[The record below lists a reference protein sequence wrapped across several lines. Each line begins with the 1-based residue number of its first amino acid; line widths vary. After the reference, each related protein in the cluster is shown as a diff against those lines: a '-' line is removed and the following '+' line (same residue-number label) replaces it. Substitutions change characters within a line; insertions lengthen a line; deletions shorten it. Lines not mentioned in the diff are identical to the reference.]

1 VIYMAWKTPKTNW
14 GQPGQTVPGVEDFNR
29 IEGNILELESTKETP
44 AGAQAKV
51 DAHEAK
57 AAPHSGHA
65 TATALST
72 HISDTLAHSA
82 TSLATANRIV
92 RRDGSGRAKV
102 AAPSASDDIARK
114 DTVDNAVSSHAAVK
128 ATSQTIG
135 HVKPDGS
142 SISVDASG
150 TISAAVKSVAGRTG
164 AVTLS
169 VQDILGLTAVA
180 VELGSGSYAGDV
192 GAVAIGRNA
201 YAHSQ
206 YSTAMGDSS
215 YAHSQAIALGKEASA
230 RAQYAIAIGDGAN
243 VDVDQLEGISI
254 GAQAKANSYG
264 TTVGG
269 YAEAGSFGVAIGN
282 GAKTT
287 GIGGIAVGNGAMV
300 VHKGVAIGNS
310 AVAAGNSSLYPS
322 GIVIG
327 SNASASGATEMI
339 AIGDDAEVWGA
350 AGIAIGTGS
359 WAHGLDPSPYSMALG
374 PDTTVVGFGSVA
386 IGHLAEI
393 YGDHRGVLGT
403 DSMQWSVPGSFS
415 VSGSKNFEIPH
426 PKPEKSATHVIRH
439 GAVEAPSPGET
450 LYRWR
455 IRAEQDN
462 DTVEISLPDY
472 FVHLNT
478 DVQVFVT
485 PQGHFGNGY
494 GDLDRDR
501 EQLVIRCQLKGEYN
515 VLVIGTRCDD
525 HLSIR
530 NWHLKGVER
539 RVGETWEGETEA
551 VYVNEIIEIE
561 EIKEV
566 SI

>member
-1 VIYMAWKTPKTNW
+1 MAWQTPKTNW
-14 GQPGQTVPGVEDFNR
+14 GQPGQTVPGAEDFNR

-65 TATALST
+65 TTTALST
-72 HISDTLAHSA
+72 HMNDSLAHSA
-82 TSLATANRIV
+82 TSLATANRIM
-92 RRDGSGRAKV
+92 RRDSSGRAKV

-114 DTVDNAVSSHAAVK
+114 DTVDNAVNSHAAVK

-150 TISAAVKSVAGRTG
+150 TISAAVKSVAGKTG
-164 AVTLS
+164 AVVLGI
-169 VQDILGLTAVA
+169 QDISGLVAAA
-180 VELGSGSYAGDV
+180 VELGSGSYAGAA
-192 GAVAIGRNA
+192 GAVAIGRTA
-201 YAHSQ
+201 YAPSQ
-206 YSTAMGDSS
+206 YSTAVGDSS
-215 YAHSQAIALGKEASA
+215 YASHRAVALGKEARA
-230 RAQYAIAIGDGAN
+230 QAQYAIAIGDGAN
-243 VDVDQLEGISI
+243 VD
-254 GAQAKANSYG
+254 A
-264 TTVGG
+264 
-269 YAEAGSFGVAIGN
+269 
-282 GAKTT
+282 
-287 GIGGIAVGNGAMV
+287 IGGIAIGMGSQTQSVNGMALGQYATV
-300 VHKGVAIGNS
+300 
-310 AVAAGNSSLYPS
+310 S
-322 GIVIG
+322 GSG
-327 SNASASGATEMI
+327 SI
-339 AIGDDAEVWGA
+339 AIGR
-350 AGIAIGTGS
+350 
-359 WAHGLDPSPYSMALG
+359 
-374 PDTTVVGFGSVA
+374 F
-386 IGHLAEI
+386 AEI
-393 YGDHRGVLGT
+393 VGNYRGVLGS
-403 DSMQWSVPGSFS
+403 DDMQWSVPGSFS

-462 DTVEISLPDY
+462 DTVEISLSDY

-494 GDLDRDR
+494 GELDRDR
-501 EQLVIRCQLKGEYN
+501 EQLVIRCQLEGEYN
-515 VLVIGTRCDD
+515 VLAIGTRCDD

-539 RVGETWEGETEA
+539 RVGETWEGETEV

>member
-1 VIYMAWKTPKTNW
+1 MAWQTPKTNW
-14 GQPGQTVPGVEDFNR
+14 GQAGQTVPGVEDFNR

-44 AGAQAKV
+44 AGAQTKV

-65 TATALST
+65 TTTALST
-72 HISDTLAHSA
+72 HMNDSLAHSA
-82 TSLATANRIV
+82 TSLATANRIM
-92 RRDGSGRAKV
+92 RRDSSGRAKV

-114 DTVDNAVSSHAAVK
+114 DTVDNAVNSHAAVK

-164 AVTLS
+164 AVVL
-169 VQDILGLTAVA
+169 DINDIPALVAAA
-180 VELGSGSYAGDV
+180 VELGSGSYVGAA
-192 GAVAIGRNA
+192 GAVAIGRTA
-201 YAHSQ
+201 YAPSQ
-206 YSTAMGDSS
+206 YSTAVGDSS
-215 YAHSQAIALGKEASA
+215 YASHRAVALGKEARA

-243 VDVDQLEGISI
+243 VDVDQS
-254 GAQAKANSYG
+254 
-264 TTVGG
+264 
-269 YAEAGSFGVAIGN
+269 
-282 GAKTT
+282 T
-287 GIGGIAVGNGAMV
+287 G
-300 VHKGVAIGNS
+300 
-310 AVAAGNSSLYPS
+310 
-322 GIVIG
+322 
-327 SNASASGATEMI
+327 
-339 AIGDDAEVWGA
+339 
-350 AGIAIGTGS
+350 GIAIGMGS
-359 WAHGLDPSPYSMALG
+359 RAYDLSQYSMALG
-374 PDTTVVGFGSVA
+374 QYATVLGFGSIA
-386 IGHLAEI
+386 IGCFAEAQ
-393 YGDHRGVLGT
+393 GDYRGVLGS
-403 DSMQWSVPGSFS
+403 DDMQWSVPGSFS

-494 GDLDRDR
+494 GELDRDR
-501 EQLVIRCQLKGEYN
+501 EQLVIRCQLEGEYN
-515 VLVIGTRCDD
+515 VLAIGTRCDD

-539 RVGETWEGETEA
+539 KVGETWEGETEV

>member
-1 VIYMAWKTPKTNW
+1 MAWQTPKTNW
-14 GQPGQTVPGVEDFNR
+14 GQPGQTVPGAEDFNR

-51 DAHEAK
+51 DTHEAK

-65 TATALST
+65 TTTALSA
-72 HISDTLAHSA
+72 HVNSTLAHSA
-82 TSLATANRIV
+82 TPFATAYRIMS
-92 RRDGSGRAKV
+92 RDSSGRAKV
-102 AAPSASDDIARK
+102 AAPSASDDIARR
-114 DTVDNAVSSHAAVK
+114 DTVDNAVNNHAAVK

-142 SISVDASG
+142 SISVDANG

-164 AVTLS
+164 AVVLGI
-169 VQDILGLTAVA
+169 QDILGLMAAAVH
-180 VELGSGSYAGDV
+180 LGSGSYAGDE
-192 GAVAIGRNA
+192 GAVAIGRSA

-206 YSTAMGDSS
+206 YSTTIGDFS
-215 YAHSQAIALGKEASA
+215 YAHPRAVALGKEARA
-230 RAQYAIAIGDGAN
+230 RAQYAIAIGYEAN
-243 VDVDQLEGISI
+243 VDTDQLEGIGI

-264 TTVGG
+264 TAVGS
-269 YAEAGSFGVAIGN
+269 YAEAGSFGVAIGS
-282 GAKTT
+282 GAKAT
-287 GIGGIAVGNGAMV
+287 GSSGVAVGSGATV
-300 VHKGVAIGNS
+300 VHKGIVIGDG
-310 AVAAGNSSLYPS
+310 AVATGYSSLYSS

-327 SNASASGATEMI
+327 SNASALESVEPI
-339 AIGDDAEVWGA
+339 AIGDDAEVWGE
-350 AGIAIGTGS
+350 AGIAIGKS
-359 WAHGLDPSPYSMALG
+359 SQAHGLDPSPYSIALG
-374 PDTTVVGFGSVA
+374 PYATVVGFGSVA
-386 IGHLAEI
+386 IGYLAEAR
-393 YGDHRGVLGT
+393 GDRRGVLGT
-403 DSMQWSVPGSFS
+403 SNTQWSVPGSFS

-455 IRAEQDN
+455 IRAEQDD

-494 GDLDRDR
+494 GELDRDR

-515 VLVIGTRCDD
+515 VLAIGTRCDD

-539 RVGETWEGETEA
+539 KVGETWEGETEV

>member
-1 VIYMAWKTPKTNW
+1 MAWKTPKTNW

-65 TATALST
+65 TTTALSA
-72 HISDTLAHSA
+72 HMNETLAHSA
-82 TSLATANRIV
+82 TPLAAANRIM
-92 RRDGSGRAKV
+92 RRDSSGRAKV
-102 AAPSASDDIARK
+102 AAPSASDDIARR
-114 DTVDNAVSSHAAVK
+114 DTVDNAVNSHAAVK

-164 AVTLS
+164 AVVLGT
-169 VQDILGLTAVA
+169 QDILGLTAAA
-180 VELGSGSYAGDV
+180 VELGSGSYAGDE

-206 YSTAMGDSS
+206 YSTTIGDSS
-215 YAHSQAIALGKEASA
+215 YARSRAVALGKEARA
-230 RAQYAIAIGDGAN
+230 RAQYAIAIGYEAN

-264 TTVGG
+264 TAVGG
-269 YAEAGSFGVAIGN
+269 YAEADSFGVAIGS

-287 GIGGIAVGNGAMV
+287 GSSGVAVGNGATA
-300 VHKGVAIGNS
+300 VHKGVVIGDG
-310 AVAAGNSSLYPS
+310 AVATGYSSFYAS
-322 GIVIG
+322 GVVIG
-327 SNASASGATEMI
+327 SNASALDATEAI
-339 AIGDDAEVWGA
+339 AIGDDAEVWGG
-350 AGIAIGTGS
+350 AGMAIGKGS
-359 WAHGLDPSPYSMALG
+359 WAHDLDPSPYSMALG
-374 PDTTVVGFGSVA
+374 PYALVSGLGSIA
-386 IGHLAEI
+386 IGRLAEAR
-393 YGDHRGVLGT
+393 GDHRGVLGT
-403 DSMQWSVPGSFS
+403 DNMQWSVPGSFS

-455 IRAEQDN
+455 IRAEQDD

-478 DVQVFVT
+478 NVQVFVT

-494 GDLDRDR
+494 GELDRDR

-515 VLVIGTRCDD
+515 VLAIGTRCDD

-539 RVGETWEGETEA
+539 KVGETWEGETEV
-551 VYVNEIIEIE
+551 VYVNEIVEIE

>member
-1 VIYMAWKTPKTNW
+1 MAWKTPKTNW

-51 DAHEAK
+51 DTHEAK

-65 TATALST
+65 TTTALSAHT
-72 HISDTLAHSA
+72 NSTLAHSA
-82 TSLATANRIV
+82 TPLAIANRIM
-92 RRDGSGRAKV
+92 RRDSSGRAKV
-102 AAPSASDDIARK
+102 AAPSASDDIARR
-114 DTVDNAVSSHAAVK
+114 DTVDNAVNNHAAVK

-169 VQDILGLTAVA
+169 AYDISGLMTAAIHLGY
-180 VELGSGSYAGDV
+180 GSLANDE

-206 YSTAMGDSS
+206 YSTTIGDSS
-215 YAHSQAIALGKEASA
+215 YARSRAIALGKGAEA
-230 RAQYAIAIGDGAN
+230 RAQYAIAIGYEAN
-243 VDVDQLEGISI
+243 VDADQLEGISI
-254 GAQAKANSYG
+254 GTQAKANSYG
-264 TTVGG
+264 TAVGG
-269 YAEAGSFGVAIGN
+269 YAEADSFGVAIGS

-287 GIGGIAVGNGAMV
+287 GSSGVAVGNGATAV
-300 VHKGVAIGNS
+300 RKGVVIGDG
-310 AVAAGNSSLYPS
+310 AVATGYSSFYAS
-322 GIVIG
+322 GVVIG
-327 SNASASGATEMI
+327 SNASALDATEVI
-339 AIGDDAEVWGA
+339 AIGDDAEVRGS
-350 AGIAIGTGS
+350 GVIAIGKS
-359 WAHGLDPSPYSMALG
+359 SQARDSYSIALG
-374 PDTTVVGFGSVA
+374 QHATVSGYGSIA
-386 IGHLAEI
+386 IGYLAEI
-393 YGDHRGVLGT
+393 QGDHRGVLGT
-403 DSMQWSVPGSFS
+403 DSTQWSVPGSFS

-455 IRAEQDN
+455 IRAEQDD

-494 GDLDRDR
+494 GELDRDR
-501 EQLVIRCQLKGEYN
+501 ERLVIRCQLEGEYN
-515 VLVIGTRCDD
+515 VLAIGTRCDD

-539 RVGETWEGETEA
+539 RVGETWEGETEV

>member
-1 VIYMAWKTPKTNW
+1 MAWQTPKTNW
-14 GQPGQTVPGVEDFNR
+14 GQPGQTVPGAEDFNR

-65 TATALST
+65 TTTALST
-72 HISDTLAHSA
+72 HMNDTLAHSA
-82 TSLATANRIV
+82 TSLATANRIM
-92 RRDGSGRAKV
+92 RRDSSGRAKV

-114 DTVDNAVSSHAAVK
+114 DTVDNAVNSHAAVK

-169 VQDILGLTAVA
+169 IQDILGLTAAA
-180 VELGSGSYAGDV
+180 VELGSGSYAGDE
-192 GAVAIGRNA
+192 GAVAIGRTA
-201 YAHSQ
+201 YAPSQ
-206 YSTAMGDSS
+206 YSTAVGDSS
-215 YAHSQAIALGKEASA
+215 YAYHRAVALGKEARA
-230 RAQYAIAIGDGAN
+230 QAQYAIAIGDGAN
-243 VDVDQLEGISI
+243 VDVDQS
-254 GAQAKANSYG
+254 
-264 TTVGG
+264 
-269 YAEAGSFGVAIGN
+269 AG
-282 GAKTT
+282 
-287 GIGGIAVGNGAMV
+287 
-300 VHKGVAIGNS
+300 
-310 AVAAGNSSLYPS
+310 
-322 GIVIG
+322 
-327 SNASASGATEMI
+327 
-339 AIGDDAEVWGA
+339 
-350 AGIAIGTGS
+350 GIAIGKGS
-359 WAHGLDPSPYSMALG
+359 QAHGPHSMALG
-374 PDTTVVGFGSVA
+374 RHATVSGFGSIA
-386 IGHLAEI
+386 IGYFAEAR
-393 YGDHRGVLGT
+393 GDHRGVLGT
-403 DSMQWSVPGSFS
+403 SNTQWSVPGSFS

-455 IRAEQDN
+455 IRAERDD

-494 GDLDRDR
+494 GELDRDR
-501 EQLVIRCQLKGEYN
+501 EQLVIRCQLEGEYN
-515 VLVIGTRCDD
+515 VLAIGTRCDD

-539 RVGETWEGETEA
+539 RVGETWEGETEV

-566 SI
+566 SV